1 METKN
6 ILTADFLD
14 ILFDGKNKNYG
25 AYELRKTYD
34 RRMVLAVGTTF
45 FLSLLFVVSSLLA
58 GPKKKTRSQEL
69 VTTVELQNVKQD
81 EPKPEL
87 PRPQEKPKPQ
97 LVEIARVTPPR
108 IVEDDQVNEQDEVKP
123 VDDLQNVRI
132 GNIDQQG
139 VKGDDIIAPPIEK
152 NTGVVD
158 VPKKEDD
165 IDEIFPIVQIQAQF
179 PGGTKEWIRYLERNL
194 NKDIAAENGAPPAD
208 YTVTVSFIVDK
219 KGLISDVRAENDP
232 GYGIKA
238 EAIRVIQKG
247 PNWIPAVQNGH
258 NVMYRQKQNITFR
271 VSAQ

>member
-6 ILTADFLD
+6 ILTADLLD
-14 ILFDGKNKNYG
+14 ILFDGKNKQYG

-34 RRMVLAVGTTF
+34 RRMVLAAGTTF

-58 GPKKKTRSQEL
+58 GGRKKTTQQEL
-69 VTTVELQNVKQD
+69 VTTIELQNVKQD

-87 PRPQEKPKPQ
+87 PKPQEKPKPP
-97 LVEIARVTPPR
+97 LVEMARVTPPR
-108 IVEDDQVNEQDEVKP
+108 IVEDDQVTEQDEVKP

-132 GNIDQQG
+132 GNIDQEG
-139 VKGDDIIAPPIEK
+139 VKGDDIVAPPAEK

-158 VPKKEDD
+158 APKMEDD
-165 IDEIFPIVQIQAQF
+165 IDKPFIVVQIQAQF

-194 NKDIAAENGAPPAD
+194 NQDIASENGAPPAD
-208 YTVTVSFIVDK
+208 YTVTVSFIVDA
-219 KGLISDVRAENDP
+219 KGHISDVRAENDP
-232 GYGIKA
+232 GYGIKN

-271 VSAQ
+271 VSEQ